1 MVAINPTGIGILAA
15 ALASLLVFR
24 PRLPQFSF
32 QVQSIYPTLL
42 HDSTPAFN
50 IGANI
55 KLYNGNYI
63 TAAVH
68 AFTFDLY
75 YPDWDEKLSYIGQV
89 TDVKQKQKQP
99 VVENKNST
107 KVKNDDKAIW
117 ILSPRMDFEVI
128 DDVIMVPTNAGT
140 KVFSS
145 LSWDVFKKSG
155 IIQIPLSGVFHI
167 KANGKI
173 KLSMSMICDNNIL
186 DTWKMKFQGVSCHMD
201 FVGVGWT
208 NLTKESERLRSKIIN
223 TTWRADDYP
232 INPVDTSEEEDT
244 AVAVSS

>member
-1 MVAINPTGIGILAA
+1 MVAIIPIGTGILAA
-15 ALASLLVFR
+15 TLASLLVFR

-32 QVQSIYPTLL
+32 QVQSLYPTLL

-75 YPDWDEKLSYIGQV
+75 YPDWEEKLQYIGQV
-89 TDVKQKQKQP
+89 TDVKQKQP
-99 VVENKNST
+99 VVENNNST
-107 KVKNDDKAIW
+107 KAKNDDNEAIW
-117 ILSPRMDFEVI
+117 VLSPRMDFEVI
-128 DDVIMVPTNAGT
+128 DDVIMVPTNAGS

-145 LSWDVFKKSG
+145 LSWDVFKKMG
-155 IIQIPLSGVFHI
+155 ILQVPLSGVFHI

-173 KLSMSMICDNNIL
+173 PLSMSMICDNNIL
-186 DTWKMKFQGVSCHMD
+186 DTWKMEFQGISCHMD

-232 INPVDTSEEEDT
+232 INPVDISDEEDT
-244 AVAVSS
+244 AVALVSS